1 MFFWMIPL
9 LVTVGILSWILIRAL
24 KQYENENAAAAHA
37 KVSVLEDRLNN
48 LQERLETLET
58 IESNS
63 LLDAERGKEMLD
75 SAESLSLGRKP
86 ISE

>member
-1 MFFWMIPL
+1 MLFWIPV
-9 LVTVGILSWILIRAL
+9 LVALGILSWILIRAL
-24 KQYENENAAAAHA
+24 KQYENENAAAALK

-48 LQERLETLET
+48 VQERLETLEA

-63 LLDAERGKEMLD
+63 LLDPDRGKEMAE

>member
-1 MFFWMIPL
+1 MFFWIPVL
-9 LVTVGILSWILIRAL
+9 IAVGILSWILIRAL
-24 KQYENENAAAAHA
+24 KQYENENALAALN
-37 KVSVLEDRLNN
+37 KVSVLEDRLNI
-48 LQERLETLET
+48 LQERLETLEA

-63 LLDAERGKEMLD
+63 LLEVERGKEMAE